1 MDQIRTSAAVQQYLD
16 ELGGILGDSSSEPVV
31 SALVGRAVC
40 RLHLLC
46 MTVLNRSYRRLTR
59 PPMNLQAQELLS
71 SVVTRLLKA
80 LRETRPQNARG
91 FFSLA
96 NQHMIWEQNGLARRL
111 DKQAATVEINEE
123 LLLAPGSS
131 ASDITPNTCRM
142 LQAIDDLP
150 AEEREVFSLVRIQG
164 MTHGEVAELVGV
176 SVKTVQRR
184 LNRSLLLLWDM
195 LPDLHPDESPTGKP

>member
-16 ELGGILGDSSSEPVV
+16 ELAGILGDSSSEPVV

-96 NQHMIWEQNGLARRL
+96 NQHMIWELNGLARRL

-123 LLLAPGSS
+123 LLLDPGSS
-131 ASDITPNTCRM
+131 ASDLTPNTCRM

-164 MTHGEVAELVGV
+164 MSHGEVATLLEV
-176 SVKTVQRR
+176 SSKTIQRR
-184 LNRSLLLLWDM
+184 LGRAMTLLNDSLSNLR
-195 LPDLHPDESPTGKP
+195 PSK